1 MADDLSQQFF
11 TSAKAQLDAAAKWQI
26 LVVIALLYFHF
37 GIVLPFAEVS
47 ADKAGNDKELTEQRQ
62 RRDVIAP
69 ASDRTREFGDQVKAA
84 VSASSDFLLAEKVR
98 RFRKLN
104 EAVSG
109 LTNMSPE
116 DAAGEPGAKLFEPP
130 QPQIQMQ
137 QQPMPDTDDVA
148 LPPMSAEL
156 RTIVA
161 QNQSSG
167 ELPLPLVAYIHD
179 SIIQPAFD
187 MANARLETQDL
198 PAIET
203 ASEAALA
210 AIAAAKLAATN
221 AQLDAAAASVTALR
235 DQIRAF
241 RFVPPRGTEWWRS
254 VASKVNSI
262 RAMLAEVDRGIG
274 DASRSH
280 IDLSE
285 IQAQTV
291 ATIAAG
297 EQLSQ
302 KLEDDLD
309 ELEEKSKELQS
320 KFTELGGPL
329 AVITFKLSQLAP
341 LLPLIVAAAIAG
353 GSLWISQ
360 ILRKMC
366 LALALP
372 IRSEQDSNM
381 KVWLR
386 NIAGGDR
393 RRLLVREGLILALLL
408 VWIGAAIWL
417 TQKFETT
424 LLPHTL
430 TGALSVILVIGARA
444 WLWQRNVLALEMTER
459 PA

>member
-1 MADDLSQQFF
+1 VADLSEEFF
-11 TSAKAQLDAAAKWQI
+11 TAAKSQHDAAAKWQV
-26 LVVIALLYFHF
+26 LVVVALLYFHF

-47 ADKAGNDKELTEQRQ
+47 TDKAGTDRELTEQRQ

-69 ASDRTREFGDQVKAA
+69 ASGRTREFGDQVKALVDA
-84 VSASSDFLLAEKVR
+84 SADFLLAEKVK

-109 LTNMSPE
+109 LTNMSAE
-116 DAAGEPGAKLFEPP
+116 DAAGEAGARLFEPR

-137 QQPMPDTDDVA
+137 QQPLPDADDVA

-156 RTIVA
+156 RAIVA
-161 QNQSSG
+161 QNRSND
-167 ELPLPLVAYIHD
+167 ELPASLIAYIQD
-179 SIIQPAFD
+179 AIILPAFD
-187 MANARLETQDL
+187 MANARVESQDM

-203 ASEAALA
+203 AAESALA
-210 AIAAAKLAATN
+210 AIDAARLAAPN
-221 AQLDAAAASVTALR
+221 AELDAASASVTALR
-235 DQIRAF
+235 DQVRAF
-241 RFVPPRGTEWWRS
+241 RFAPPQGTEWWRS
-254 VASKVNSI
+254 VAAKASSI
-262 RAMLAEVDRGIG
+262 RAMLADVDRDIG
-274 DASRSH
+274 NASRAH
-280 IDLSE
+280 IDLSA
-285 IQAQTV
+285 IQAQTM
-291 ATIAAG
+291 ATITAG

-302 KLEDDLD
+302 KLKDDLD
-309 ELEEKSKELQS
+309 ELEEKSRELQS

-353 GSLWISQ
+353 GSLWIAQ

-372 IRSEQDSNM
+372 VRGDQEPNM
-381 KVWLR
+381 KAWLR

-393 RRLLVREGLILALLL
+393 RRLLAREGLILALLL
-408 VWIGAAIWL
+408 AWIGAAIYL
-417 TQKFETT
+417 TQQFEAIW
-424 LLPHTL
+424 LPHAL

-444 WLWQRNVLALEMTER
+444 WLWRRYGLALEMAER